1 MFKLKLK
8 GEMPEL
14 AEVKQDPTMM
24 RKDSEGAPV
33 SPEKKVKAKPCEI
46 DASLQER
53 IAAGSIVTQVPQAT
67 ASAPVEK
74 IFTLK

>member
-1 MFKLKLK
+1 
-8 GEMPEL
+8 
-14 AEVKQDPTMM
+14 MM
-24 RKDSEGAPV
+24 RKDSEGTPV
-33 SPEKKVKAKPCEI
+33 SPEKKVKSKPCEI

-53 IAAGSIVTQVPQAT
+53 IAAGSVVTQVPQAT